1 MKWDRWPWTEAPAE
15 TRGAFSAVVEAA
27 LLAHA
32 QGSTADPQALA
43 VVIASSNY
51 LGNVISESRVVTPA
65 GDPRAAAITPAWLMS
80 CGQRLVLRGEA
91 VDWMVVRNGVAEL
104 IPSAEHEVTAGKLD
118 RAAWQ
123 YRLTFDRPTREG
135 GALSVQAGADA
146 TFHVRLGSL
155 YTSGSAGL
163 SGALRGSQTAAAAA
177 HLERSIRDAS
187 AGPTGTLMPV
197 PGNVGEEDSGKLRSE
212 YAALA
217 AQISKLGGKVAL
229 IESSRSG
236 HDRAGVA
243 GNTEKPIVLGAKFDD
258 NTAAIRGQLESSI
271 AAALSTAPALLGLG
285 AAPASERREL
295 QRQIRVE
302 RRSSGRW
309 AHCGRAVA
317 SASVPMSEAGRR
329 RPNSPADL
337 VSRARAFGS
346 LVKAGVSIE
355 KRGVGDWIFQTWH
368 RQRRE
373 RRE

>member
-15 TRGAFSAVVEAA
+15 TRADSFTGVIEAA

-32 QGSTADPQALA
+32 QRNSTADPAGLA

-123 YRLTFDRPTREG
+123 YKLTFDRPTREG

-146 TFHVRLGSL
+146 TFHVRLGSHYL
-155 YTSGSAGL
+155 AGSAGL

-177 HLERSIRDAS
+177 YLERSIRDAS
-187 AGPTGTLMPV
+187 AGPTGTLLPQ
-197 PGNVGEEDSGKLRSE
+197 PGAVGEEDSGKLRSE

-217 AQISKLGGKVAL
+217 AQISKLGGNVAL

-236 HDRAGVA
+236 HDRPTAVS
-243 GNTEKPIVLGAKFDD
+243 GNTRETNRARCEIRRQHGSDKRPVGIKHRGGAFDGTGSVGARVLRRPANAASCNGNTCRAWRGRSPVLSRQSFRGCLGAD
-258 NTAAIRGQLESSI
+258 IRS
-271 AAALSTAPALLGLG
+271 
-285 AAPASERREL
+285 
-295 QRQIRVE
+295 
-302 RRSSGRW
+302 
-309 AHCGRAVA
+309 
-317 SASVPMSEAGRR
+317 
-329 RPNSPADL
+329 
-337 VSRARAFGS
+337 
-346 LVKAGVSIE
+346 
-355 KRGVGDWIFQTWH
+355 
-368 RQRRE
+368 
-373 RRE
+373 